1 MYTAKNIAHKTKLD
15 IDDLFVKLL
24 NGKVG
29 SVVMIY
35 NTYSES
41 KIKLIKE
48 LILPLEFEINEY
60 EQEYDF
66 KSSLR
71 LYLSM
76 VIDVNLNLSGI
87 AENYSRMVAMKN
99 ASDNSEELVSSLSK
113 KYNKGRQYLIT
124 KDMMEIAGGLDE

>member
-1 MYTAKNIAHKTKLD
+1 M
-15 IDDLFVKLL
+15 
-24 NGKVG
+24 
-29 SVVMIY
+29 
-35 NTYSES
+35 
-41 KIKLIKE
+41 
-48 LILPLEFEINEY
+48 ILPLEFEINEY